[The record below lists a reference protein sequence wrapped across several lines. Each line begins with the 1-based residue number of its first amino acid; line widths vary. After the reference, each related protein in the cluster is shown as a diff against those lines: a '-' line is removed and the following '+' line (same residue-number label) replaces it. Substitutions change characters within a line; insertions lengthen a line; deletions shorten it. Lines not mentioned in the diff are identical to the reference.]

1 MLNLSYY
8 RQSGNASNSGIFIP
22 RDNIAGLTNDNELNT
37 SEPDVVKDCKFL
49 SGFLTSLESGIT
61 NQASIPNSLSTALG
75 FNVSK
80 SNLSGGRSG
89 TFNQTFTVTIAES
102 IDYSTRTFYPISIP
116 ISGINTGR
124 GVLKL
129 IDIFPDALTV
139 INGGAIPKSGVLIP
153 HNELNSYGAE
163 SSITPD
169 SDARK
174 WFAAMIRYLFDKIP
188 VRINTD
194 IEPFSALITKT
205 LGNFNQFSLPANA
218 LATTNPTTGFD
229 PSKLI
234 DVYSRTI
241 QFNIEYL
248 LNEKNQAFDVKNY
261 LTPPVVRPSV
271 IEFLNVPTSSINP
284 IDFIDIRFSETI
296 DLSTLNYQDISL
308 TRDGGSNLVTEA
320 VTVGLASETTYKIQ
334 GLTALTSIPGSYQ
347 ITIDTN
353 GIKNLEGNFGNST
366 ASSNFA
372 IIPIITLVENLP
384 PTTLTGSGRDVN
396 NNQWLSSSFITG
408 SNAYGYIL
416 KSITLLF
423 TLKSGTPVDPGS
435 LLLRLY
441 NNASGVPGSAISG
454 GNFNVPT
461 ITSSGE
467 YNFTLTNSLQ
477 LAANTTYWLVAG
489 VDPQGNPG
497 TYMWGHTS
505 DGTETGLADWS
516 IGNTAVYSVNQGIGV
531 NPWTFLTGG
540 GTFQFK
546 VTGSANLN

>member
-1 MLNLSYY
+1 MPLNLSYY

-22 RDNIAGLTNDNELNT
+22 RDNIAGLTNDNELNA

-75 FNVSK
+75 FNLSK
-80 SNLSGGRSG
+80 SNLSGGRLG
-89 TFNQTFTVTIAES
+89 TFNQTFTVNIAES
-102 IDYSTRTFYPISIP
+102 IDYSTRAFYPISIP

-129 IDIFPDALTV
+129 SDIFPDALAV
-139 INGGAIPKSGVLIP
+139 INGGEIPKSGVLVP

-163 SSITPD
+163 SSITPN

-194 IEPFSALITKT
+194 NEPFSALITKT

-218 LATTNPTTGFD
+218 LATTNPTTGLD
-229 PSKLI
+229 PSKVI
-234 DVYSRTI
+234 DVYSRSI

-284 IDFIDIRFSETI
+284 INSIDVRFSENI

-320 VTVGLASETTYKIQ
+320 VTVALASETIYRIQ
-334 GLTALTSIPGSYQ
+334 GLTALTSIPGNYQ

-353 GIKNLEGNFGNST
+353 GIKNLEGNFGT
-366 ASSNFA
+366 TIAQTTFLISS
-372 IIPIITLVENLP
+372 IITLVGNLSN
-384 PTTLTGSGRDVN
+384 PTISGYPISVNSWLRSSFTTGSGSDDYIIESVTLR
-396 NNQWLSSSFITG
+396 LAAM
-408 SNAYGYIL
+408 NANPN
-416 KSITLLF
+416 LF
-423 TLKSGTPVDPGS
+423 V
-435 LLLRLY
+435 RLY
-441 NNASGVPGSAISG
+441 NDSLGGLGSQIISFI
-454 GNFNVPT
+454 NPSFTLN
-461 ITSSGE
+461 ITSD
-467 YNFTLTNSLQ
+467 YIFTLTTPQ
-477 LAANTTYWLVAG
+477 ILASNTNYWLVAG
-489 VDPQGNPG
+489 ISGG
-497 TYMWGHTS
+497 SGEYLWGFTTS
-505 DGTETGLADWS
+505 PDQTGLPVWS
-516 IGNTAVYSVNQGIGV
+516 IGNNPFYSDNQGGTWSG
-531 NPWTFLTGG
+531 NFATTFSA
-540 GTFQFK
+540 FQFNIK
-546 VTGSANLN
+546 GHAD

>member
-1 MLNLSYY
+1 MPLNLSYY

-37 SEPDVVKDCKFL
+37 SEPDLVKDCKFL

-75 FNVSK
+75 LNVSK

-129 IDIFPDALTV
+129 IDIFPDALAV
-139 INGGAIPKSGVLIP
+139 INEGAIPKSGVLIP
-153 HNELNSYGAE
+153 HNELNFYGAE
-163 SSITPD
+163 SSITPN

-174 WFAAMIRYLFDKIP
+174 WFAAMTRYLFDKIP
-188 VRINTD
+188 VRINTNN
-194 IEPFSALITKT
+194 EPFSALITKT

-218 LATTNPTTGFD
+218 LAATNPTTGFD

-284 IDFIDIRFSETI
+284 INSIDVRFSENI

-320 VTVGLASETTYKIQ
+320 VTVELASETIYRIQ
-334 GLTALTSIPGSYQ
+334 GLTALTSIPGNYQ

-353 GIKNLEGNFGNST
+353 GIKNLEGNFGT
-366 ASSNFA
+366 TIAQRNFVKQQA
-372 IIPIITLVENLP
+372 PIVTLVENLSQ
-384 PTTLTGSGRDVN
+384 PTNLGWEVKYD
-396 NNQWLSSSFITG
+396 QWLTANFQTG
-408 SNAYGYIL
+408 NADSIL
-416 KSITLLF
+416 QSITLRCGQF
-423 TLKSGTPVDPGS
+423 TFGS
-435 LLLRLY
+435 LFVKLYSGNSAPNNLLADFNIPSIGST
-441 NNASGVPGSAISG
+441 NNYDFS
-454 GNFNVPT
+454 
-461 ITSSGE
+461 
-467 YNFTLTNSLQ
+467 LTNPQ
-477 LAANTTYWLVAG
+477 LLIANTTYWIVAG
-489 VDPQGNPG
+489 ILSNNDNGR
-497 TYMWGHTS
+497 YFWAKTS
-505 DGTETGLADWS
+505 SNTETGSLGWL
-516 IGNTAVYSVNQGIGV
+516 IGNTIDFSSNQGGIW
-531 NPWTFLTGG
+531 NQLSSNETLH
-540 GTFQFK
+540 FK
-546 VTGSANLN
+546 VTGSVNVS